1 MKRKQKYIVE
11 NRYNMHD
18 NNLVGIFKSMEE
30 AKAYVEKEVACVRE
44 EYTHEPEAKSG
55 IPQTDFLEDSWVE
68 DDRYVLDLYDNFEY
82 KQKTF
87 VWKIHVLQRKEN

>member
-11 NRYNMHD
+11 DQY
-18 NNLVGIFKSMEE
+18 NNLVGIFKSVKE
-30 AKAYVEKEVACVRE
+30 AKAYVEKEVAYVRQ
-44 EYTHEPEAKSG
+44 EYTHEQVAKSG
-55 IPQTDFLEDSWVE
+55 IPQTNFLEDSWVE

-82 KQKTF
+82 QQKTF